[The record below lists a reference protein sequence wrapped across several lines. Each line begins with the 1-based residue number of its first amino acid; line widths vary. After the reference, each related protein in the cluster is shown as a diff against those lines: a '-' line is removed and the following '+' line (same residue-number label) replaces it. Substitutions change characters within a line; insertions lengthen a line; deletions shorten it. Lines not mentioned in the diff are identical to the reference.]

1 MEANFARK
9 GEKVTRAVLCAC
21 HHTNTANAQSRLSPL
36 NFCSQTQVPR
46 MPHRS
51 ARILRKTLLPLGMLI
66 YAVCVQSAPAP
77 AATALHFTLD
87 RAIDGAA
94 APFVLASSRGLY
106 RAEDLTVTTN
116 AATGSLDA
124 IMRVASGSSDMAL
137 ADINAL
143 IRYRDKESAAP
154 VKAVF
159 VLYNKAPYAIIARKS
174 RGIATMSDIEGK
186 TIGVVDGDL
195 AAKLWPAIARR
206 NNIKLDKIR
215 TEKISAA
222 VREPLLSAGQV
233 DAVTGFSFLSAVNLR
248 DRGVPASDLAVLRFS
263 DSGGEVY
270 GHALIVNPK
279 FAAANPD
286 AVKAFVRA
294 TIAGVRLTIKDPAR
308 AADEVVAQMSGGS
321 RDIEL
326 ERLRA
331 VLNDNIVTGEVK
343 RNGLGGIDDARFD
356 LGVGQIADSYEFR
369 KRPKAGDIFD
379 DSFLPPLNAR
389 KVN

>member
-1 MEANFARK
+1 MSK
-9 GEKVTRAVLCAC
+9 
-21 HHTNTANAQSRLSPL
+21 S
-36 NFCSQTQVPR
+36 
-46 MPHRS
+46 PHR
-51 ARILRKTLLPLGMLI
+51 ILQKLLPLALLVC
-66 YAVCVQSAPAP
+66 AVGTCPTQAL
-77 AATALHFTLD
+77 AATAMRFSLD

-94 APFVLASSRGLY
+94 APFVLASAKGLF
-106 RAEDLTVTTN
+106 RAEDLTVTTDS
-116 AATGSLDA
+116 ATGSPDA
-124 IMRVASGSSDMAL
+124 IARVASGNSDIAL

-143 IRYRDKESAAP
+143 IRYRDKEGAAP

-174 RGIATMSDIEGK
+174 RGIATLPDIEGK
-186 TIGVVDGDL
+186 TIGIVDGDL
-195 AAKLWPAIARR
+195 AATLWPAIARK

-222 VREPLLSAGQV
+222 VRGPMLSAGQI
-233 DAVTGFSFLSAVNLR
+233 DAVTGFSFLTAIDLR
-248 DRGVPASDLAVLRFS
+248 DRGVPANDLAVLRFS
-263 DSGGEVY
+263 EFGAEVY

-294 TIAGVRLTIKDPAR
+294 TIAGIRLSFKDPAR
-308 AADEVVAQMSGGS
+308 AIDDVLLQMSNGS

-331 VLNDNIVTGEVK
+331 VLKDNIVTDEV
-343 RNGLGGIDDARFD
+343 RQNGLGGIEPGRFD
-356 LGVGQIADSYEFR
+356 SGVGQIADGYEFR
-369 KRPKAGDIFD
+369 KRPSMGDIFD

-389 KVN
+389 KIN